1 MSSLSW
7 ISLGKLD
14 EMGCNFD
21 ELAKV
26 SCKFAELAKSRM
38 SSVSWIS

>member
-1 MSSLSW
+1 
-7 ISLGKLD
+7 
-14 EMGCNFD
+14 MGCNFD

-26 SCKFAELAKSRM
+26 SCKFVELDKSRM